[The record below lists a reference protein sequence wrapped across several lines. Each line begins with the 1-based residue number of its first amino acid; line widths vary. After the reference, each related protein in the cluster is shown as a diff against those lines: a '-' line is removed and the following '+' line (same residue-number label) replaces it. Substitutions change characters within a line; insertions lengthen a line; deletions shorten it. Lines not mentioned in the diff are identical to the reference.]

1 MRFYWLAKEM
11 EMEIEH
17 SEGEK
22 EDVYGLV
29 YGYWNLTYMKIG

>member
-1 MRFYWLAKEM
+1 MRFYWMAKEM

-22 EDVYGLV
+22 GGMCMVEC
-29 YGYWNLTYMKIG
+29 MAIRI